1 MSPPVS
7 IDRPNQRQLYPP
19 IGWRGWSREV
29 LLFQETE
36 AGLNG

>member
-1 MSPPVS
+1 MSHPVK
-7 IDRPNQRQLYPP
+7 IDCPNQRQRYPP

-29 LLFQETE
+29 LLSQETE

>member
-1 MSPPVS
+1 MSSPAS
-7 IDRPNQRQLYPP
+7 IDHPRQHPLCQP

-29 LLFQETE
+29 LLSQETG

>member
-1 MSPPVS
+1 MSRPVS
-7 IDRPNQRQLYPP
+7 IDRPKQRHHSPP

-29 LLFQETE
+29 LLSQGTE